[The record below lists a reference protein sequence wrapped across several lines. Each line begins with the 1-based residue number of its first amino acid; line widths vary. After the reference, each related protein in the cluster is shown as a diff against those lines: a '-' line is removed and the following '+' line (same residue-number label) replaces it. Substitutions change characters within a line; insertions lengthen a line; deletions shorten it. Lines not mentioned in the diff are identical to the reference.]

1 MESASGWFSLR
12 YIQRCEVYFCG
23 WHHGAP
29 SPVLGVMDMYG
40 VVIGVLLVLLKVA
53 EVDPVAGWS
62 WWLILTPLGLAVLW
76 WEYADRSGLTKRREI
91 DKMEDRKKK
100 RRADSMAALGMDE
113 RGRRGKAKR

>member
-1 MESASGWFSLR
+1 VDGTLVCQALFS
-12 YIQRCEVYFCG
+12 
-23 WHHGAP
+23 
-29 SPVLGVMDMYG
+29 GVMNMYG

-62 WWLILTPLGLAVLW
+62 WWWILMPLGLAVLW

-100 RRADSMAALGMDE
+100 RRTQNMVALGMDE
-113 RGRRGKAKR
+113 KGRRGKARR